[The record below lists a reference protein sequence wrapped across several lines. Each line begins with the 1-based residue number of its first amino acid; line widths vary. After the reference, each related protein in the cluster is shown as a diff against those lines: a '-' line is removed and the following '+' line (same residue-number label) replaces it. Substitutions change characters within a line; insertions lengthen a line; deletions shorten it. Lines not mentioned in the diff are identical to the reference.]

1 MDERELTALL
11 RRGDQRGM
19 ELLLWHYGPLM
30 KYVITPILPDP
41 RDREDC
47 PSEAALRVWEHIGQF
62 DGQRGSWRAWLTA
75 VTRNAALNHARHGG
89 GEELDERLPA
99 PEPGPEETLL
109 RRERQA
115 ATRDVLARLHATDR
129 ALLYRK
135 YYYQQST
142 AQIAAELATTERVV
156 EGRIYRL
163 KKHLRI
169 LLAGGCVCGLLF
181 GTSYPMAWTAVDAGA
196 QSGTAEIRAQLEKL
210 GVPDYVLDDLAPED
224 LTACDGALRVVVET
238 QNEPLNK
245 DKQKALHITG
255 VAVELPGERERWM
268 IIQHFRWKGNPGF
281 YGTEDLYRR
290 LRFLGGADWH
300 RPVCRLLHA
309 PGWGELP
316 GLRGLPHRGAPG
328 RLSHQQLV
336 QLHPSAHHL
345 AVSRPVCHG
354 DPDDKRL
361 ERCRG
366 LYYHAVCD
374 SVPSGGTTGALGL
387 PRARRAGLPPPGS
400 QTRKN
405 GPGFTAR
412 PLWYQ
417 VSRLRP
423 ASPWRPRWPSPGR
436 RGARPR
442 SGRSGR

>member
-281 YGTEDLYRR
+281 YGTESIRLWPAYQDSDGWRAGGAATGRVLYDKDGQSYAVPYY
-290 LRFLGGADWH
+290 FLGKQTYTADSVFWEEQTGTDLFAAFSMPLDGENCRGYVAYPIEELQDGYLISSWFNYTHQRTTLQYPARSAMETRMINGWNDAGAFITMQYAIQF
-300 RPVCRLLHA
+300 RPE
-309 PGWGELP
+309 ELP
-316 GLRGLPHRGAPG
+316 EP
-328 RLSHQQLV
+328 
-336 QLHPSAHHL
+336 
-345 AVSRPVCHG
+345 
-354 DPDDKRL
+354 
-361 ERCRG
+361 
-366 LYYHAVCD
+366 
-374 SVPSGGTTGALGL
+374 
-387 PRARRAGLPPPGS
+387 
-400 QTRKN
+400 
-405 GPGFTAR
+405 
-412 PLWYQ
+412 
-417 VSRLRP
+417 
-423 ASPWRPRWPSPGR
+423 
-436 RGARPR
+436 
-442 SGRSGR
+442 